1 MDPLEQR
8 ALTIARD
15 ALDVD
20 DPGQRLAL
28 VEARCGADPGLAAR
42 VLQLV
47 EATLGETGADEPARL
62 APADDDALVPGATF
76 GPYRLIRPL
85 GRGGMGVVW
94 LAERADGVFRR
105 EVALKLLLGSG
116 WLRPDGH
123 FRRERDILARLG
135 HPNIAQLFDGGA
147 TDRQPWFA
155 LEYVDGEQLVAF
167 TDARQLDLR
176 ARARLFLPI
185 CAAVQ
190 FAHQHL
196 VVHRDI
202 KPANVLVAA
211 DGTPKLLDFGIAKL
225 IGDVDARQT
234 QTLAMTPA
242 YASPEQ
248 RRGEPVGT
256 AGDVYQLGLV
266 LYELLLGHSAHDSRN
281 ARGGESVPRLDA
293 AFTRL
298 DTAERVRLA
307 RQRGVSGE
315 RLRGQLRGD
324 LARIVDKAIA
334 EAPAERYES
343 PAALADDLR
352 RWLDGH
358 PVRAHRGSVAYR
370 MRKFLRRN
378 WSTSGAVLLL
388 VLVTAYYLVEVSA
401 KNQRISAERDQARIV
416 AGFLQDLFRGAD
428 PREAGAPD
436 LTARAVLDRGVQRLE
451 DDRGIETG
459 TRALLEA
466 TIAKSYQSLGLYEQA
481 RRLYQRALP
490 ALAGGDVDA
499 ELQRVRVLKDSAAN
513 EIDAGEAALADQHLA
528 AALAVLAVPAR
539 MPDMRTAYAEAV
551 AAMSL
556 SSLSRPADAQVHYE
570 RIAALRPSLF
580 GRDPRFF
587 AEMLLL
593 RADNE
598 QIQLHPERAEARAR
612 EAVEVYRATFGEN
625 DADHALATALLADTL
640 TDLHRYDEAEAN
652 YRAAIAGLR
661 AVLGPRHREVGIK
674 LSNLGLMYLRLGRF
688 DEARMALDEALDIMS
703 TVFGPDHYY
712 VSSPLIYLAW
722 ADVEEGRIAPAAE
735 RLARARRI
743 VEAVGSETFLARV
756 LHVQARID
764 CAERRVDAALAGFA
778 EAARIYTANADP
790 FRGPALD
797 LHRAQCLVTLGRG
810 DEIRP
815 GLPAT
820 IAALERG
827 LGAQAWDTRAAIRLA
842 ASVAQAPATR

>member
-20 DPGQRLAL
+20 DPGRRRAL
-28 VEARCGADPGLAAR
+28 VEARCADAPALVAR

-47 EATLGETGADEPARL
+47 EASAGEPVDAAPVPPAPTL
-62 APADDDALVPGATF
+62 DDALVAGATF

-135 HPNIAQLFDGGA
+135 HPNIAQLYDGGA
-147 TDRQPWFA
+147 TGRQPWFA
-155 LEYVDGEQLVAF
+155 LEYVDGEQLVTFA
-167 TDARQLDLR
+167 DARQLDLR
-176 ARARLFLPI
+176 ARVRLFLPI

-190 FAHQHL
+190 YAHQHL

-225 IGDVDARQT
+225 IGDADARQT

-266 LYELLLGHSAHDSRN
+266 LYELLLGHSAHDARS
-281 ARGGESVPRLDA
+281 ARGGEGVPRMDFA
-293 AFTRL
+293 YTRL
-298 DTAERVRLA
+298 PGEERGRLA
-307 RQRGVSGE
+307 RQRGVSAE

-352 RWLDGH
+352 RWLDGR
-358 PVRAHRGSVAYR
+358 PVHAHRGNFAYR
-370 MRKFLRRN
+370 ARKFVRRN

-401 KNQRISAERDQARIV
+401 KNERISAERDQARIV

-451 DDRGIETG
+451 ADRGIETG
-459 TRALLEA
+459 TRGLLEA

-490 ALAGGDVDA
+490 ALAGGDTDA
-499 ELQRVRVLKDSAAN
+499 EVQRLRVLKDSAAN
-513 EIDAGEAALADQHLA
+513 EIDAGDAALADLHLA

-539 MPDMRTAYAEAV
+539 APDMRTAYAEGV
-551 AAMSL
+551 AAMS
-556 SSLSRPADAQVHYE
+556 
-570 RIAALRPSLF
+570 
-580 GRDPRFF
+580 
-587 AEMLLL
+587 
-593 RADNE
+593 
-598 QIQLHPERAEARAR
+598 
-612 EAVEVYRATFGEN
+612 
-625 DADHALATALLADTL
+625 
-640 TDLHRYDEAEAN
+640 
-652 YRAAIAGLR
+652 
-661 AVLGPRHREVGIK
+661 
-674 LSNLGLMYLRLGRF
+674 
-688 DEARMALDEALDIMS
+688 
-703 TVFGPDHYY
+703 
-712 VSSPLIYLAW
+712 
-722 ADVEEGRIAPAAE
+722 
-735 RLARARRI
+735 
-743 VEAVGSETFLARV
+743 
-756 LHVQARID
+756 
-764 CAERRVDAALAGFA
+764 
-778 EAARIYTANADP
+778 
-790 FRGPALD
+790 
-797 LHRAQCLVTLGRG
+797 
-810 DEIRP
+810 
-815 GLPAT
+815 
-820 IAALERG
+820 ALE
-827 LGAQAWDTRAAIRLA
+827 
-842 ASVAQAPATR
+842 

>member
-1 MDPLEQR
+1 MDSLEQR

-20 DPGQRLAL
+20 DAAERRAF
-28 VEARCGADPGLAAR
+28 VEAHCNDVPGLAER
-42 VLQLV
+42 VLRLL
-47 EATLGETGADEPARL
+47 EATIDEDVAAPLGMPSSDEAF
-62 APADDDALVPGATF
+62 APGAAF
-76 GPYRLIRPL
+76 GPYRLIRPI

-94 LAERADGVFRR
+94 LAERADGVFERS
-105 EVALKLLLGSG
+105 VALKLLLGG
-116 WLRPDGH
+116 WLRPDEH
-123 FRRERDILARLG
+123 FRRERDILARLN

-155 LEYVDGEQLVAF
+155 LEYVDGEQIIAF
-167 TDARQLDLR
+167 ADARHLDAR
-176 ARARLFLPI
+176 ARVRLFLPI
-185 CAAVQ
+185 CSAVQ

-202 KPANVLVAA
+202 KPANVLVSA

-225 IGDVDARQT
+225 IGDADARQT
-234 QTLAMTPA
+234 QTFAMTPA

-256 AGDVYQLGLV
+256 AGDVYQLGLL
-266 LYELLLGHSAHDSRN
+266 LYELLLGRSAHDSRI
-281 ARGGESVPRLDA
+281 ARGGDVVPRLDL

-298 DTAERVRLA
+298 DLESRHLIAKD
-307 RQRGVSGE
+307 RGVSAE
-315 RLRGQLRGD
+315 RLRGLLRGD

-334 EAPAERYES
+334 PMPTERYES

-352 RWLDGH
+352 RWLDGR
-358 PVRAHRGSVAYR
+358 PVSAHRGTVAYR

-436 LTARAVLDRGVQRLE
+436 LPARVILDRGVGRLE
-451 DDRGIETG
+451 SDRDIEAG
-459 TRALLEA
+459 TRGLLEA
-466 TIAKSYQSLGLYEQA
+466 TIAKSYQSLGIYESA
-481 RRLYQRALP
+481 RRMYQRALP
-490 ALAGGDVDA
+490 ALVGADGEA
-499 ELQRVRVLKDSAAN
+499 ALLHARVLKDSAAN
-513 EIDAGEAALADQHLA
+513 ELDAGDAAMASENLA
-528 AALAVLAVPAR
+528 AALALLEPPAR
-539 MPDMRTAYAEAV
+539 PPDMRAAYAEAV

-556 SSLSRPADAQVHYE
+556 SSLSRPAEAQVHYE
-570 RIAALRPSLF
+570 RIAAMRPALF
-580 GRDPRFF
+580 DKDRRFF

-598 QIQLHPERAEARAR
+598 QIQLHPQRAEERAR
-612 EAVEVYRATFGEN
+612 EAVEVYRATFGER

-640 TDLHRYDEAEAN
+640 TDLHRYEEAETR
-652 YRAAIAGLR
+652 YLAAIGGLR
-661 AVLGPRHREVGIK
+661 AVLGARHREVGIK

-688 DEARMALDEALDIMS
+688 DEARTSLDEALDIMA

-722 ADVEEGRIAPAAE
+722 LDVEQGHAGDARAV
-735 RLARARRI
+735 LARARRI
-743 VEAVGSETFLARV
+743 VEAAGSETFLARV
-756 LHVQARID
+756 QHVQARID
-764 CAERRVDAALAGFA
+764 CASNDVAAALASFEQA
-778 EAARIYTANADP
+778 ERVYAAHADP
-790 FRGPALD
+790 FRGPALR
-797 LHRAQCLVTLGRG
+797 LHRAQCLVAHGRADEVRDTLAPII
-810 DEIRP
+810 D
-815 GLPAT
+815 
-820 IAALERG
+820 ALEQG
-827 LGAQAWDTRAAIRLA
+827 LGAQAWDTRQAILLAGTLGAA
-842 ASVAQAPATR
+842 APRPR